1 MRANTSIALFLS
13 AVAICLVYAPPG
25 KGEPP
30 GATAGQQ
37 LGTPRASSP
46 DAGQPGAS
54 QWRPIFDADIPD
66 HTYVWAAPYDCFGD
80 HPAGAPPPAFAPQ
93 DRLFMF
99 RAYSIM
105 YDGDG
110 RLICTIPW
118 DGREVLLKYRDGAV
132 FVRRTDREPWRLH
145 HAGLGKATALAKL
158 HPADRPGAPYSI
170 GLALPIDREA
180 VAVLKTLGVKEV
192 VVWPHDQE
200 EEKAV
205 DEFDLSP
212 LAELP
217 LESLIIELGELGK
230 PSIKGLDKMGSLQ
243 ALAVTC
249 WTNETFPLGLLRG
262 AAGVRYLSVFGLFLD
277 CDVDPRVFR
286 KLSYCRFQVGKA
298 TGMRRFVEGVVAQRL
313 HLGVQVGLTE
323 LAERTTLSPS
333 VKHLRIEDSWD
344 LKDLSRIKASP
355 NLQEL
360 EIVGCRL
367 LKDSDGFRKPAAA
380 AEPPQG
386 KGR

>member
-1 MRANTSIALFLS
+1 MTRTSLI
-13 AVAICLVYAPPG
+13 
-25 KGEPP
+25 
-30 GATAGQQ
+30 
-37 LGTPRASSP
+37 TPTFGPR
-46 DAGQPGAS
+46 
-54 QWRPIFDADIPD
+54 RTI
-66 HTYVWAAPYDCFGD
+66 CFGD

-99 RAYSIM
+99 RAYWIM

-118 DGREVLLKYRDGAV
+118 DGRSASEVP
-132 FVRRTDREPWRLH
+132 RRGRLRQKDRCDPWRLH
-145 HAGLGKATALAKL
+145 HAGLGKATVLAKL

-170 GLALPIDREA
+170 GFALPIDREV

-217 LESLIIELGELGK
+217 LESLIIELGEFGK

-249 WTNETFPLGLLRG
+249 WTNETLPLGLLRD

-333 VKHLRIEDSWD
+333 VRHLRIEDSWD

-380 AEPPQG
+380 AAPS
-386 KGR
+386 KRK